1 MSEHREIPFNYTSYT
16 DREIV
21 LRLLGSEAWDDLNVL
36 RSQRRTGRSARML
49 FEVLG
54 DVWLAERNAFVRH
67 DLVRNRAR
75 REAMRRRHRA
85 RVQWIIDHAGGNER
99 ALKIAART
107 SEMLNR
113 FYAALEE
120 TPALQQKVKRAF
132 ARHTHPANILFDPYT
147 LTHHATDATDWRA
160 FLPFCVL
167 TPEDARELPGIVRT
181 ARALGLKLVPRG
193 GGTGLCGGSVP
204 LDAKSVVVNL
214 EKLDW
219 IGEVEW
225 RDVGGKGRVPTI
237 AAGAGAVTGR
247 VMERA
252 RPHVFATDPT
262 SLWACTIGGNVATN
276 AGGKHAVLWG
286 TCLDNL
292 LSWTMVTPAGDFLTV
307 ERLDHNLGKIHDE
320 ETVRFRLVWTDGDGA
335 EKREE
340 LLELPGGAFRKEGLG
355 KDVTRKALGGLPG
368 VQKEGTDG
376 FIVEARF
383 VLHERFPHTRTVCC
397 EFFGRDLARGARAI
411 AEIKARIAAMDGVVI
426 EGLEH
431 FDRRYAKA
439 IDYAVKSARGELPKA
454 VLLVDVSG
462 DDERRVAEAANEVCR
477 IAEAGGGEGF
487 VAASPEDRAR
497 FWSDRARL
505 AAIARH
511 TRAFKLNED
520 VVIPLE
526 SLAAYED
533 FVERLNIECSIDNKL
548 EALERIRGVLAE
560 ARAQAQG
567 DRLERAQV
575 GAGDDVYFVHKLD
588 AALAL
593 VGRVR
598 ERWRRFLRAL
608 DKPAREVAEL
618 LEGVE
623 HDADEPLWRVIQ
635 RGALRISYRREVE
648 APLAGTL
655 AGHEAVL
662 EAVRAAHRQ
671 ALSGR
676 VVIAT
681 HMHAGDGNVHT
692 NIPVNSDDAA
702 MMRRAW
708 RVVEKVMA
716 KAVELGGVISGEH
729 GIGITK
735 LPFMERALL
744 EEMEAYLARVDPDD
758 LFNPTKLT
766 TRCDLSP
773 LFTPS
778 FNLMELE
785 ATILEAAELTE
796 IVDTISPCLRCG
808 KCKPVCPTHQPAG
821 DLLYSPRNKVLAT
834 AAVIEAFLYESQTG
848 EGISYESFRELA
860 DIADHCTICHHCVNP
875 CPVDID
881 FGEVTER
888 LRAFLAARGMK
899 PRRVLASL
907 ARSFLDA
914 EDARAVHAGKAALAA
929 AYGAQRIAARVA
941 GGRGDGAP
949 KRGWQP
955 MQFLSRPLPAI
966 TRGTARQR
974 TGLPARADLVPVL
987 RDARRANGRAVF
999 YFPGCGSERLFPEI
1013 ALATIGWLL
1022 ETGRQVV
1029 LPPGYVCCGYPQ
1041 RAGGDPARAQAI
1053 SYDNRVMLHRVKQA
1067 LAYLD
1072 FEAVVVSCGTCY
1084 DQLLCYE
1091 LERIFPEVPLVDIHE
1106 YLVAQ
1111 GVAAPGEGGAYL
1123 YHDPCHMPLKRHGT
1137 RAAIRALLGADAEKS
1152 ERCCGEAGT
1161 LAVERPDV
1169 SAAVRARKERE
1180 TARARE
1186 RLAARGAE
1194 AQAVLTSCPACLQ
1207 GLRRSGEA
1215 TGLRADYL
1223 VVELAR
1229 RRWGADWERQV
1240 QARVQEAFEGVPL

>member
-21 LRLLGSEAWDDLNVL
+21 LRLLGEEAWDDLNVL

-67 DLVRNRAR
+67 ELVHDRAR
-75 REAMRRRHRA
+75 REAMRARHRA
-85 RVQWIIDHAGGNER
+85 RVQWIIDHAEGNER

-113 FYAALEE
+113 FYAELEQ
-120 TPALQQKVKRAF
+120 TPKLQEKVKKAF
-132 ARHTHPANILFDPYT
+132 ARHTHPANIHFDPYT

-160 FLPFCVL
+160 YLPFCVL
-167 TPEDARELPGIVRT
+167 TPDEARELPGIVRT
-181 ARALGLKLVPRG
+181 ARKLGLKLIPRG

-219 IGEVEW
+219 IGEVEF
-225 RDVGGKGRVPTI
+225 RDIGKKGRAPTI

-252 RPHVFATDPT
+252 KPYVFATDPT

-276 AGGKHAVLWG
+276 AGGKHAVIWG

-292 LSWTMVTPAGDFLTV
+292 LSWKMVTPEGHFLEV
-307 ERLDHNLGKIHDE
+307 ERLDHNLGKIHEE
-320 ETVRFRLVWTDGDGA
+320 ETVRFRLRWTDETGNPL
-335 EKREE
+335 REE
-340 LLELPGGAFRKEGLG
+340 ELALPGRAFRKEGLG

-397 EFFGRDLARGARAI
+397 EFFGHDLAEGARAI
-411 AEIKARIAAMDGVVI
+411 REIKAYVENAEGVVL

-431 FDRRYAKA
+431 FDQRYAKA
-439 IDYAVKSARGELPKA
+439 IDYAVKFARGELPKA

-462 DDERRVAEAANEVCR
+462 HDERRVAEVANEICR
-477 IAEAGGGEGF
+477 LAREAGGEGF
-487 VAASPEDRAR
+487 VAVSAEDRAR

-505 AAIARH
+505 SAIAKH

-526 SLAAYED
+526 RLAEYED
-533 FVERLNIECSIDNKL
+533 FVERLNIEFSIDNKL

-608 DKPAREVAEL
+608 DRPAREVAEL
-618 LEGVE
+618 LDGVAFAPE
-623 HDADEPLWRVIQ
+623 EPLWRVIQ
-635 RGALRISYRREVE
+635 RGDLRISYRREVE
-648 APLAGTL
+648 AALIKLL
-655 AGHEAVL
+655 AGHEAVM
-662 EAVRAAHRQ
+662 EAVRKAHAK

-708 RVVEKVMA
+708 HAVEKVMA

-735 LPFMERALL
+735 LAFMDRAQIA
-744 EEMEAYLARVDPDD
+744 EMEEYLARADPED

-766 TRCDLSP
+766 SRCDLS
-773 LFTPS
+773 LLYTPS

-808 KCKPVCPTHQPAG
+808 KCKPTCPTHEPAG
-821 DLLYSPRNKVLAT
+821 EMLYSPRNKILAT

-848 EGISYESFRELA
+848 EGISFEAFRELA
-860 DIADHCTICHHCVNP
+860 DIADHCTICHRCVNP

-899 PRRVLASL
+899 PKRLLASF
-907 ARSFLDA
+907 AKEFLNA
-914 EDARAVHAGKAALAA
+914 EDTRRVHAGKAALAV
-929 AYGAQRIAARVA
+929 AYRTQRLAARVVTTRA
-941 GGRGDGAP
+941 NGFP

-955 MQFLSRPLPAI
+955 MQFLARPLPAI
-966 TRGTARQR
+966 ARGTARQLA
-974 TGLPARADLVPVL
+974 GLPARPDLVPVL
-987 RDARRANGRAVF
+987 RDRSKSNGKAVF

-1013 ALATIGWLL
+1013 ALATIAWLL
-1022 ETGRQVV
+1022 EVGRQVV

-1041 RAGGDPARAQAI
+1041 RASGDPARAHAI
-1053 SYDNRVMLHRVKQA
+1053 TYDNRVMLHRIKQA

-1084 DQLLCYE
+1084 DQLLLYE
-1091 LERIFPEVPLVDIHE
+1091 LERVFPNVPLVDVHE

-1111 GVAAPGEGGAYL
+1111 GVQAEGAGAYL
-1123 YHDPCHMPLKRHGT
+1123 YHDPCHIPLKRHGT
-1137 RAAIRALLGADAEKS
+1137 RAAIRALLGAEAEKS

-1169 SAAVRARKERE
+1169 SAAVRMRKERE
-1180 TARARE
+1180 TLQAKAR
-1186 RLAARGAE
+1186 LQKRGWRAE
-1194 AQAVLTSCPACLQ
+1194 AVLTSCPACLQ
-1207 GLRRSGEA
+1207 GLRRSEEA

-1229 RRWGADWERQV
+1229 RKWGADWEKKA
-1240 QARVQEAFEGVPL
+1240 QARIQSSWEGVPL

>member
-1 MSEHREIPFNYTSYT
+1 MGEHREIPFNYTSYT

-21 LRLLGSEAWDDLNVL
+21 LRLLGPEAWDDLNVL

-67 DLVRNRAR
+67 DLIMRPER
-75 REAMRRRHRA
+75 REAMRKRHRA
-85 RVQWIIDHAGGNER
+85 RVQWIIDHAEGNER
-99 ALKIAART
+99 ALKIAAKT

-113 FYAALEE
+113 FYRVLAEE
-120 TPALQQKVKRAF
+120 PKRRERVRRAF
-132 ARHTHPANILFDPYT
+132 ARCTHPENIHFDPYT

-167 TPEDARELPGIVRT
+167 TPDDARELPGIVRT
-181 ARALGLKLVPRG
+181 ARALGLKLIPRG
-193 GGTGLCGGSVP
+193 GGTGLCGGAVP
-204 LDAKSVVVNL
+204 LDARSVVVNL

-219 IGEVEW
+219 IGEVEF
-225 RDVGGKGRVPTI
+225 REIPGHGKVPTI

-252 RPHVFATDPT
+252 RPYIFATDPT

-292 LSWTMVTPAGDFLTV
+292 LSWTMVTPEGDFLTV
-307 ERLDHNLGKIHDE
+307 ERLDHNLGKIHE
-320 ETVRFRLVWTDGDGA
+320 QETVRFRLVWQDEEGRT
-335 EKREE
+335 KREE
-340 LLELPGGAFRKEGLG
+340 VLKLPGAAFRKEGLG

-376 FIVEARF
+376 FVVEARF
-383 VLHERFPHTRTVCC
+383 VLHRPFAHTRTVCC
-397 EFFGRDLARGARAI
+397 EFFGHDLARAARAI
-411 AEIKARIAAMDGVVI
+411 HDIKAHVQATDGVVI

-462 DDERRVAEAANEVCR
+462 NDERAVARTAHEICR

-497 FWSDRARL
+497 FWRDRGRL
-505 AAIARH
+505 SAIARH

-520 VVIPLE
+520 VVIPLAR
-526 SLAAYED
+526 LAEYED
-533 FVERLNIECSIDNKL
+533 FIERLNIEFSLDNKL
-548 EALERIRGVLAE
+548 EALDRIQGVLAE

-575 GAGDDVYFVHKLD
+575 GVGDDVYFVHKLD
-588 AALAL
+588 TALAHL
-593 VGRVR
+593 GRVR

-608 DKPAREVAEL
+608 DRPAREVAEL
-618 LEGVE
+618 LDGVA
-623 HDADEPLWRVIQ
+623 HDPAEPLWRVIQ

-648 APLAGTL
+648 RVLAQVL
-655 AGHEAVL
+655 AGHEAVMQ
-662 EAVRAAHRQ
+662 AVRAAHRQ

-676 VVIAT
+676 IVIAT

-692 NIPVNSDDAA
+692 NIPVNSNDAA

-708 RVVEKVMA
+708 HAVEKIMA

-729 GIGITK
+729 GIGVTK
-735 LPFMERALL
+735 LAFMERALL
-744 EEMEAYLARVDPDD
+744 EEMRDYLRRVDPDD

-766 TRCDLSP
+766 PACDLSL

-785 ATILEAAELTE
+785 ATILEAADLTE
-796 IVDTISPCLRCG
+796 IVDVISPCLRCG

-821 DLLYSPRNKVLAT
+821 GVLYSPRNKVLAT

-848 EGISYESFRELA
+848 EGIAYESFRELA
-860 DIADHCTICHHCVNP
+860 DIADHCTICHHCANP

-888 LRAFLAARGMK
+888 LRAFLRARGMK
-899 PRRVLASL
+899 PRRLLASL
-907 ARSFLDA
+907 ARGFLNA
-914 EDARAVHAGKAALAA
+914 EDAGSVHLGKAALALG
-929 AYGAQRIAARVA
+929 YRAQRAAARA
-941 GGRGDGAP
+941 LGDRVGHP
-949 KRGWQP
+949 RRSWQP
-955 MQFLSRPLPAI
+955 MQFLARPLPEI
-966 TRGTARQR
+966 RRGTARQML
-974 TGLPARADLVPVL
+974 GIAARPDAVPVL
-987 RDARRANGRAVF
+987 RPGEQAAGRAVF

-1013 ALATIGWLL
+1013 ALATVGWLL

-1053 SYDNRVMLHRVKQA
+1053 SYDNRVAWHRVKSA

-1072 FEAVVVSCGTCY
+1072 FEAVIVSCGTCY
-1084 DQLLCYE
+1084 DQLLRYE
-1091 LERIFPEVPLVDIHE
+1091 LGRIFPEAALVDIHE

-1111 GVAAPGEGGAYL
+1111 GIAAPEPGGAYL

-1137 RAAIRALLGADAEKS
+1137 RAAIRSLLGAEAEKS
-1152 ERCCGEAGT
+1152 ARCCGEAGT

-1169 SAAVRARKERE
+1169 AAAVRQRKEQE
-1180 TARARE
+1180 TQQAQA
-1186 RLAARGAE
+1186 RLAARGMAPE
-1194 AQAVLTSCPACLQ
+1194 AMLTSCPACLQ
-1207 GLRRSGEA
+1207 GLRRSA
-1215 TGLRADYL
+1215 AITGLRADYL

-1229 RRWGADWERQV
+1229 RAWGEDW
-1240 QARVQEAFEGVPL
+1240 QARVRARVRAGLEEVPL